1 MAGKNYG
8 DKIITSIYG
17 RRFGLQIMTTAQN
30 GGRLDAE
37 LAVGPDAWR
46 EQVGTGLGAST
57 AGESTGTNLRPWGV
71 SFLNGTSA
79 ASSSV
84 YVIDPP
90 IPGVRKTVV
99 FSSANTPQYLK
110 TKNGETFRTSADSTI
125 ATVIMSTLTGAT
137 VELIGLTTGLWGL
150 LTNGTTVISRAAT
163 T

>member
-1 MAGKNYG
+1 MAYR
-8 DKIITSIYG
+8 DKIMTSLWG
-17 RRFGLQIMTTAQN
+17 RRFGLQLMSTVQTGGAAPTDLLIGPEALREGVSTAETTAS
-30 GGRLDAE
+30 AI
-37 LAVGPDAWR
+37 
-46 EQVGTGLGAST
+46 
-57 AGESTGTNLRPWGV
+57 RPFGV

-84 YVIDPP
+84 YVLDPP

-99 FSSANTPQYLK
+99 FSSANTPQYLR

-125 ATVIMSTLTGAT
+125 ATVISSTLTGAT
-137 VELIGLTTGLWGL
+137 VELIGLTTSIWGL

>member
-1 MAGKNYG
+1 MSYQ

-17 RRFGLQIMTTAQN
+17 RRIGLQTLTTAQH
-30 GGRLDAE
+30 GGRLTAN
-37 LAVGPDAWR
+37 LLVGPDAGVR
-46 EQVGTGLGAST
+46 ENVTT
-57 AGESTGTNLRPWGV
+57 AEATGTAVLAYGV

-99 FSSANTPQYLK
+99 FSSVNTPVYLR
-110 TKNGETFRTSADSTI
+110 TKNAETFRTSADSTI
-125 ATVIMSTLTGAT
+125 ATVILSTLTGAT
-137 VELIGLTTGLWGL
+137 VELIGLTTAMWGL
-150 LTNGTTVISRAAT
+150 LTNGTSVISRAAT